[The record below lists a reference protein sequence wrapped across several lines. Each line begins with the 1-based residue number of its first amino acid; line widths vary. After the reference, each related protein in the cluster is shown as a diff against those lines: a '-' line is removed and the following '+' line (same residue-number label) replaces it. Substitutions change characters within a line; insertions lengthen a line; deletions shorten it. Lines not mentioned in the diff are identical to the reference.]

1 MSNEK
6 VQENLVDNF
15 RDSLKVISIDQSIIR
30 YPADE
35 DVLDK
40 MDKTDLLYSFDME
53 NIDKKIKVSKVSK
66 ER

>member
-6 VQENLVDNF
+6 VQENLVENF
-15 RDSLKVISIDQSIIR
+15 RDSLKVTTIDQSIIR

-40 MDKTDLLYSFDME
+40 MDKSDLLYSFDME